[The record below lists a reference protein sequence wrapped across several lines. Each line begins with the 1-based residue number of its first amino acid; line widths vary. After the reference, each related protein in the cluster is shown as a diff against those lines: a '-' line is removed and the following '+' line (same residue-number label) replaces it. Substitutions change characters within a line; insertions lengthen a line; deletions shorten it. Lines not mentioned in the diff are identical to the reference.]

1 METQMK
7 KFNPTTIEWL
17 VVRYHSSLASY
28 LDEKG
33 IKWSST
39 SSSDFI
45 CIYFP
50 RPMTPSSLFEFG
62 IMFAE
67 WRESVTNY

>member
-1 METQMK
+1 MEK
-7 KFNPTTIEWL
+7 IKPTTIESL
-17 VVRYHSSLASY
+17 VVRYYSSLASY

-39 SSSDFI
+39 SNAEFI

-50 RPMTPSSLFEFG
+50 RPMTPSSIFEFG

-67 WRESVTNY
+67 WRESVSNY